1 MASISVRNLS
11 DEVRD
16 RLRLMAA
23 SHGRSME
30 EEVRSILTAAV
41 KQSATSDNLFVSLVE
56 RFGAIGGVEL
66 ELPRRSTP
74 TRGAQLD

>member
-41 KQSATSDNLFVSLVE
+41 EQRATPDNLFVSLVE

-74 TRGAQLD
+74 ARGAQLD